1 MPDETTESSSTAID
15 NLACWSL
22 ADEPAFRDKLALQQA
37 KLLVLDSLGC
47 AFAALADHAMDEVVG
62 AVHAW
67 GGTPES
73 TVIGGQEKTSVL
85 NAVLANGAL
94 VRVLDLNDLQFIEK
108 DGALAVSGHA
118 SDNIPVA
125 LAVGEKL
132 GVSGLAVLESIVMA
146 YELYHRLRKLMAE
159 NSQWDPSSV
168 SGLIG
173 AAVTGRLMRLS
184 PDRQANAL
192 GLAAARTAVPRIVRK
207 GEMSAGKSLAN
218 ALVAQNGV
226 QSALL
231 AATGLTGPREALD
244 HRDGLNQV
252 FEPARGLAI
261 LWEKTGQPPAILSS
275 HMKSYPCIGTA
286 QTLVTATL
294 DLHDKLRGRLQLIKK
309 IEVIMSD
316 VPFVRHQQADRKR
329 SNPQTREAADHSFTF
344 LPCVA
349 LMDGELTSRQ
359 FENERWI
366 EPETRRL
373 MDRVE
378 MGVAAD
384 LRDRALGSMP
394 CRLRVQL
401 TSGEEVVSECLYPPG
416 HSFPDKGL
424 NPQAIKAK
432 FHAFS
437 EPVLSEDAR
446 ARIIDAVERVDGAA
460 SIRGM
465 MSLLSVDKFS

>member
-1 MPDETTESSSTAID
+1 M
-15 NLACWSL
+15 
-22 ADEPAFRDKLALQQA
+22 
-37 KLLVLDSLGC
+37 
-47 AFAALADHAMDEVVG
+47 
-62 AVHAW
+62 
-67 GGTPES
+67 
-73 TVIGGQEKTSVL
+73 
-85 NAVLANGAL
+85 
-94 VRVLDLNDLQFIEK
+94 
-108 DGALAVSGHA
+108 
-118 SDNIPVA
+118 
-125 LAVGEKL
+125 
-132 GVSGLAVLESIVMA
+132 
-146 YELYHRLRKLMAE
+146 
-159 NSQWDPSSV
+159 
-168 SGLIG
+168 
-173 AAVTGRLMRLS
+173 
-184 PDRQANAL
+184 
-192 GLAAARTAVPRIVRK
+192 
-207 GEMSAGKSLAN
+207 
-218 ALVAQNGV
+218 
-226 QSALL
+226 
-231 AATGLTGPREALD
+231 
-244 HRDGLNQV
+244 
-252 FEPARGLAI
+252 
-261 LWEKTGQPPAILSS
+261 
-275 HMKSYPCIGTA
+275 
-286 QTLVTATL
+286 
-294 DLHDKLRGRLQLIKK
+294 HDKLRGRLQLIKK